1 MGGDSGNN
9 LGSSQNGNGTWRDFK
24 RPSGTR
30 LHRSGPH
37 PALRTPGYFRWSLRD
52 RHLSFELSGDYR
64 RLYCATRGAS
74 SRRGDRSRMN
84 GGSTGATSSVE
95 RVRPNGSKI
104 TGSRP
109 KRPKSKRRSGTD
121 WGRLRRMTDSAIRQ
135 GIAADPDAQATHE
148 QFWKT
153 AKVVMPTPKE
163 IVTMRLDADLL
174 RWFRQQRGYQTRIN
188 AILRAYMQ
196 AHESV

>member
-1 MGGDSGNN
+1 MS
-9 LGSSQNGNGTWRDFK
+9 
-24 RPSGTR
+24 
-30 LHRSGPH
+30 
-37 PALRTPGYFRWSLRD
+37 
-52 RHLSFELSGDYR
+52 
-64 RLYCATRGAS
+64 
-74 SRRGDRSRMN
+74 
-84 GGSTGATSSVE
+84 
-95 RVRPNGSKI
+95 
-104 TGSRP
+104 
-109 KRPKSKRRSGTD
+109 
-121 WGRLRRMTDSAIRQ
+121 DSAIRK
-135 GIAADPDAQATHE
+135 GIAADPDAQATDG